1 MPVVLN
7 SKLMLQNELETAVSL
22 AREAGASVM
31 SFYHSDLRV
40 VQKLAEDNFAEPV
53 TEADYASNKIIVE
66 GLTTV
71 FPNDGLLSE
80 ETPDDQVRLTKQRV
94 WVIDP
99 LDGTKGFIN
108 HDGDFAIQ
116 IGLAENGEPV
126 LGVVYLPFEDIL
138 YHAVKNGGAWMKAG
152 NGDARRLHTSD
163 KTDLAEMNLAVSR
176 DHRSPRMNRVFDELG
191 LKNETQRGS
200 VGLKVGLIAQQIC
213 DLYIH
218 LSPRTKFWDT
228 CAPQIILEEAGGKL
242 TDLFGARIR
251 YDMREVRNLNGVAAT
266 NGPAHDKTIATLKTL
281 MTEFGR
287 EMVK

>member
-22 AREAGASVM
+22 AREAGAAVM

-40 VQKLAEDNFAEPV
+40 VQKLAEDDFAEPV
-53 TEADYASNKIIVE
+53 TEADYVANKIIVE
-66 GLTTV
+66 GLIAA
-71 FPNDGLLSE
+71 FPGDGLLSE
-80 ETPDDQVRLTKQRV
+80 ETPDDQARLTKQRV
-94 WVIDP
+94 WIIDP

-138 YHAVKNGGAWMKAG
+138 YHAVKTGGAWMKAG
-152 NGDARRLHTSD
+152 DGDARQLHTSD

-176 DHRSPRMNRVFDELG
+176 DHRSPRMNRVFEELG

-200 VGLKVGLIAQQIC
+200 VGLKVGLITQQIC
-213 DLYIH
+213 DLYVH

-242 TDLFGARIR
+242 TDLFGASIR
-251 YDMREVRNLNGVAAT
+251 YDVPEVRNLNGVAAS
-266 NGPAHDKTIATLKTL
+266 NGPAHDKAIATLKNL
-281 MTEFGR
+281 MGEFGR
-287 EMVK
+287 TRVK